1 LSATA
6 PTGPDDISLAP
17 TIPVSNVHRTPP
29 SDIRGGLPSS
39 DSTIRG
45 GIARSDSTNL
55 HVLPSHSTESS
66 PSSSDEP
73 DLDSEAS
80 SSAYGDDE
88 RTISTVA
95 TETTVATD
103 ADASLIYDMLHD
115 DPEFDSLQLNSV
127 VVSRVPD
134 KVITIDNLEEGEWT
148 DEEPEEDKAYQN
160 IQELKIS
167 EIATGSILS
176 ANRYEAHLDRGL
188 QVSTT
193 NDKSALW
200 GFKWFTKKNPC
211 RVRLTCADGKSPI
224 VPEGYGTARIPV
236 NNAEGYAP
244 IKCYYTPDIPNFTLS
259 PNSFKPLLGKHY
271 DGYTLECNN
280 GKKTFH
286 FLVNHKKRKSG
297 SLHLFGTTRGGL
309 CYTRSVAPPMPTT
322 EGTAEMSL
330 DAADKAAISM
340 VEDHPK
346 NSHRHELKLHALSAK
361 AERLLWHQRLA
372 HCGDEQLCRAHMFS
386 DRAPEIHLGKD
397 SALDSCPVCLAAN
410 MKSRNRG
417 DGETRTAT
425 EPGQGLLL
433 DFSFVGQHSKNAT
446 NPEQMR
452 INDYMGIHGETCC
465 LLLYDHAT
473 ERLDG
478 VCRQSKAPPIA

>member
-1 LSATA
+1 MIPKIKILIRVRILVGQTTCTPCSPSPCGNRSNGAVCGDKDQALRGLSAAA

-17 TIPVSNVHRTPP
+17 TIPVSNVSHTSP

-45 GIARSDSTNL
+45 GIAPSDSTNL
-55 HVLPSHSTESS
+55 RVLPSHSAELSLSS
-66 PSSSDEP
+66 SGEPNLDSQASSSDNK
-73 DLDSEAS
+73 
-80 SSAYGDDE
+80 DDE

-95 TETTVATD
+95 TDMTVATD
-103 ADASLIYDMLHD
+103 TGASSIYDMLHD
-115 DPEFDSLQLNSV
+115 DPEFDSLRLNSV

-148 DEEPEEDKAYQN
+148 DEESEEDRAYQN

-176 ANRYEAHLDRGL
+176 VNRYEAHLDGGS
-188 QVSTT
+188 QASTM

-211 RVRLTCADGKSPI
+211 RVRLICADGESPI
-224 VPEGYGTARIPV
+224 VPEGCGTARTPA
-236 NNAEGYAP
+236 NNAEGYVP

-259 PNSFKPLLGKHY
+259 PNSFKSLLDKHY
-271 DGYTLECNN
+271 NGYTLECDD

-286 FLVNHKKRKSG
+286 FSVNHKKRKRG

-309 CYTRSVAPPMPTT
+309 CYTRSAVPPMPTT

-330 DAADKAAISM
+330 DAADNAAISM

-346 NSHRHELKLHALSAK
+346 NSHRHELKLHTLSAK

-372 HCGDEQLCRAHMFS
+372 HCGDEQLC
-386 DRAPEIHLGKD
+386 
-397 SALDSCPVCLAAN
+397 
-410 MKSRNRG
+410 
-417 DGETRTAT
+417 
-425 EPGQGLLL
+425 
-433 DFSFVGQHSKNAT
+433 
-446 NPEQMR
+446 
-452 INDYMGIHGETCC
+452 
-465 LLLYDHAT
+465 
-473 ERLDG
+473 
-478 VCRQSKAPPIA
+478 